1 MTQPRVIYN
10 CQALYVGPAP
20 ETGYN
25 FVDYKGGAPSNN
37 HDNLIQQ
44 LNLLHSI
51 DRIQSIS
58 YDIEV
63 PHTNIA
69 QINKRGLVDRPIVNS
84 PTVKLNFDYFL
95 CGTKNEARLGF
106 NVNYP
111 LFNYPFVGEAYYNDN
126 LNVSLL
132 SGFFNTT
139 KEDRLKRVWQDFAV
153 NQYKDCKNIY
163 VAVNPSGNDIDK
175 NYFKEDFTQADLYQG
190 VDVNAPSYHVISFGN
205 CYLNS
210 YSSQGSVGSF
220 PKASVSYSAYNINFD
235 MSGSGFL
242 APDINTKNGALNNNV
257 DVVIPRVLAEEG
269 YPALQP
275 GDISLTTD
283 SFSGLGVDFDSLH
296 IQSYALGIDLN
307 RQPLTNLGYRF
318 PVGNEPTSPV
328 FATLKIDGIV
338 DDPNSGSLADLV
350 AQLLP

>member
-69 QINKRGLVDRPIVNS
+69 QINKRGLVDRPMVNS

-153 NQYKDCKNIY
+153 NQ
-163 VAVNPSGNDIDK
+163 
-175 NYFKEDFTQADLYQG
+175 
-190 VDVNAPSYHVISFGN
+190 
-205 CYLNS
+205 
-210 YSSQGSVGSF
+210 
-220 PKASVSYSAYNINFD
+220 
-235 MSGSGFL
+235 
-242 APDINTKNGALNNNV
+242 
-257 DVVIPRVLAEEG
+257 
-269 YPALQP
+269 
-275 GDISLTTD
+275 
-283 SFSGLGVDFDSLH
+283 
-296 IQSYALGIDLN
+296 
-307 RQPLTNLGYRF
+307 
-318 PVGNEPTSPV
+318 
-328 FATLKIDGIV
+328 
-338 DDPNSGSLADLV
+338 
-350 AQLLP
+350 